1 MLGHGSVLTVT
12 SYATRTLPVQRGKW
26 ILENVLG
33 IPPPPPPDDVP
44 ALPENNSEV
53 KVETMRDRMAQHR
66 ANPACAACHQ
76 VMDPIGLVM
85 EEFDAIGRIR
95 TVNSDEPEIDA
106 SGNLPGSD
114 PLYGV
119 KGLRDALVQNPEAF
133 VGTMSEKLMTYALGR
148 GLDYYDAPAI
158 RKIVKEAA
166 KEDYS
171 FSSIVV
177 SLVNSTPFQM
187 RSTL

>member
-1 MLGHGSVLTVT
+1 M
-12 SYATRTLPVQRGKW
+12 
-26 ILENVLG
+26 
-33 IPPPPPPDDVP
+33 
-44 ALPENNSEV
+44 
-53 KVETMRDRMAQHR
+53 
-66 ANPACAACHQ
+66 
-76 VMDPIGLVM
+76 
-85 EEFDAIGRIR
+85 
-95 TVNSDEPEIDA
+95 
-106 SGNLPGSD
+106 
-114 PLYGV
+114 
-119 KGLRDALVQNPEAF
+119 VQNPEAF

>member
-1 MLGHGSVLTVT
+1 MC
-12 SYATRTLPVQRGKW
+12 
-26 ILENVLG
+26 I
-33 IPPPPPPDDVP
+33 
-44 ALPENNSEV
+44 
-53 KVETMRDRMAQHR
+53 RD
-66 ANPACAACHQ
+66 
-76 VMDPIGLVM
+76 
-85 EEFDAIGRIR
+85 
-95 TVNSDEPEIDA
+95 SDA

-119 KGLRDALVQNPEAF
+119 KGLRDTLVQNPEAF

-166 KEDYS
+166 EEDYS